1 VAILS
6 LDERAH
12 RAFVLELAQF
22 LRLSPG
28 DAFQKAALKTQP
40 TEAEAFIRS
49 GDEADWLR
57 LQRNCLERVR
67 EVMDNLHTLTR
78 NATAHGKVRPV

>member
-1 VAILS
+1 

-22 LRLSPG
+22 LRLPPG

-40 TEAEAFIRS
+40 EEAEAFIRS
-49 GDEADWLR
+49 GDEEDWLR

-67 EVMDNLHTLTR
+67 EVMQNLDVLTR
-78 NATAHGKVRPV
+78 KSA